1 MRAAAALTVLTLLPL
16 LQACGENCQSTC
28 RHVYDE
34 AECGVVVPGVGPD
47 ELIRECVNECE
58 NAMKKVGQAS
68 YDPTTTPSAADNIV
82 LQNETEAANWIDCVW
97 SLAPEPGY
105 SEGCK
110 NIDPAERGVC
120 API

>member
-1 MRAAAALTVLTLLPL
+1 MRAIAALTLIALLPA
-16 LQACGENCQSTC
+16 LQACGESCQSTC
-28 RHVYDE
+28 RHVYD
-34 AECGVVVPGVGPD
+34 ASECGVVVPGVGPD
-47 ELIRECVNECE
+47 ELIKECVSQCE
-58 NAMKKVGQAS
+58 EALLHVGEPS

-82 LQNETEAANWIDCVW
+82 LSNEAEVANWIDCVW
-97 SLAPEPGY
+97 ERAPDDGY